1 MSAPATF
8 KIPPKSVSSPAQTS
22 FFSFGS
28 HHNTRNDQ
36 EYPVSPLTTTPTLTP
51 PRTTQSNSQG
61 KMHQR
66 SNTTSKFEV
75 KETNTMYK
83 DYDPA
88 TGNKRVNKYML
99 IKEVGRGVHGKVKL
113 GRDMET
119 GELVVSII

>member
-1 MSAPATF
+1 
-8 KIPPKSVSSPAQTS
+8 
-22 FFSFGS
+22 
-28 HHNTRNDQ
+28 R
-36 EYPVSPLTTTPTLTP
+36 
-51 PRTTQSNSQG
+51 G

-75 KETNTMYK
+75 KETNTMSK
-83 DYDPA
+83 DYDPV

-119 GELVVSII
+119 GELVAIKIVDRTSRRRLGQRNNELSNEQKIRKEIAILKKCAHPHVVRLIEVIDDPMSKKIYM